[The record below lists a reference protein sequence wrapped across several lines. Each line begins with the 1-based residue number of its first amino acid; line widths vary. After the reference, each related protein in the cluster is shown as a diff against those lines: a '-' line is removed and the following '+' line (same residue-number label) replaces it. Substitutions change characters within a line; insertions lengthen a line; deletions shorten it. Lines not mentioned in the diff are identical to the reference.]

1 MAVNFSLTFAEE
13 QTSVEEGFTY
23 FSIWNKTEALEA
35 IHHLQVHCW
44 YNISICFQLNVK
56 VPRFN

>member
-1 MAVNFSLTFAEE
+1 MAVNFSLTLAEE

-35 IHHLQVHCW
+35 IHHL
-44 YNISICFQLNVK
+44 
-56 VPRFN
+56 R